1 MSLAPAERRLKI
13 LFTEGASLS
22 ARQSLY
28 ALGGRHT
35 IDILDPDPLCQ
46 CRFSTHVRRW
56 IRSPHFAR
64 EPEEF
69 LRFLAIQL
77 EKQEYDI
84 LFPTHEQVYLLSRF
98 RDVVGRSVGLALPTF
113 EAMDQMQNKAHFTRV
128 LAELDLPYPETQ
140 FVRSRE
146 DLLGKWRYPFFL
158 KLAHSTA
165 GAGVFHILCE
175 QQLEQQANALQESG
189 FFNGTREV
197 LVQQPARGVQ
207 ATIQAVFQRGQLVGC
222 HSFDARQLG
231 VGGMSAARVSA
242 DHPIVR
248 EQITTLGSHIQWH
261 GSMFVDYFY
270 DYDTGQPEYIECNPR
285 VGETV
290 NAWLSDVNICELLAR
305 VSTNEQVNPT
315 TLGKSGL
322 QTQSFFMILM
332 TLAHEGAGRW
342 RLAQEWFNR
351 LAKRGIYRDSQ
362 DELTRPGDDV
372 LSVIPLWW
380 VSLQLLAWPGL
391 AKRIVAKTVKNYSLP
406 ETATEVIKAIPLDRF
421 DDLYR

>member
-1 MSLAPAERRLKI
+1 MGLAPAERRLKI

-64 EPEEF
+64 QPEEF

-77 EKQEYDI
+77 RKQEYDI

-113 EAMDQMQNKAHFTRV
+113 EAMDQMQNKAHFTRA

-146 DLLGKWRYPFFL
+146 ELQSEWRYPFFL
-158 KLAHSTA
+158 KLAHGTA

-175 QQLEQQANALQESG
+175 EQLQQQANALQESG
-189 FFNGTREV
+189 FFNGTREA
-197 LVQQPARGVQ
+197 LVQQPARGIQ

-231 VGGMSAARVSA
+231 VGGMSAARVSV

-248 EQITTLGSHIQWH
+248 EQIEKLGSHIQWH

-270 DYDTGQPEYIECNPR
+270 DYDTDQPEYIECNPR

-305 VSTNEQVNPT
+305 VSANEQVELT
-315 TLGKSGL
+315 KLGQVGL

-342 RLAQEWFNR
+342 RLAQEWLNR

-372 LSVIPLWW
+372 LSVVPLWW
-380 VSLQLLAWPGL
+380 VSLQLFAWPGL
-391 AKRIVAKTVKNYSLP
+391 AKHIVAKTVENYSLP

-421 DDLYR
+421 DDLYS